1 MIGVEAFSVPV
12 PPTTS
17 SPIPTVAAL
26 LRHRQ
31 TEILQEWEARVRDFP
46 VARGL
51 DRPALVDHVP
61 ELLERIADV
70 ADRLAHGH
78 EGAVPPETADAHAL
92 ERLELGFDL
101 SQVVAEYAALRE
113 IVVSRILRERT
124 VEHRT
129 AALRIVNQAI
139 DRAIA
144 ASVDRYTQARERT
157 LAAIDRISTAA
168 FESPSLDDL
177 LQRLLQV
184 FRETTGAV
192 DTIALYLRDGDVLRM
207 RAAVGLDEELAQ
219 GFSVR
224 VGEGFSGTIAATM
237 KALELTDAAAS
248 PLIQCRTIRRKGIKA
263 LYGVPLIEDGEV
275 IGAAHMGSLRAHQFS
290 KQDKRLFTALAAR
303 ATTAI
308 VQQMLREGLERERAL
323 LAAVVEQL
331 PAGVIIAEAPS
342 GRLLHGNRRVDE
354 IWRRSF
360 LASAGVAQYVD
371 WEAYDAQGRRIAAED
386 WALASAIQ
394 KGQTVEQQEA
404 QIVRGDGTRSW
415 ILNSAAPVRDAV
427 GRVVAAVAT
436 FVDIGERK
444 RDEMRLHAL
453 MTDLEHERR
462 RFLDIVNNLDYTV
475 IWESDESGRRFSFV
489 SERAAA
495 VTGFTP
501 AEWVEGADFWSEHVP
516 HDDLARLDTTLDDCR
531 AAEREGRCSHRFV
544 AQDGRT
550 LWMQTGVHFM
560 HREGRGIFRGATVDV
575 TPLQEA
581 LRMREDV
588 LAIVSHDLRSPL
600 GVLMNAAWLV
610 RTHARDP
617 AKHGLV
623 EKSADT
629 SLRVIHRMTRLIDDL
644 MDFASI
650 QAGSLSVQ
658 RAPTD
663 LNQLVADVVANLG
676 GVAAE
681 KGLSLEAD
689 VAEPLPEVIAD
700 RDRIVQ
706 VFSNLIGNA
715 IRLTPIGGFVHVRA
729 RPHGREVLLSVA
741 DSGPGIAVGDLHRI
755 FDRYWRVPGQ
765 RRDGA
770 GLGLAIAKALVEE
783 HGGRIWADSAPG
795 AGATFHFTLP
805 VA

>member
-1 MIGVEAFSVPV
+1 LPAAPIA
-12 PPTTS
+12 S
-17 SPIPTVAAL
+17 SPPTVAAL

-31 TEILQEWEARVRDFP
+31 SEILHEWEVRVRDLP

-70 ADRLAHGH
+70 VDRLAHGH
-78 EGAVPPETADAHAL
+78 EGVVPAETADAHAL

-101 SQVVAEYAALRE
+101 SQVVAEYSALRE
-113 IVVSRILRERT
+113 IVIAHIVRERT
-124 VEHRT
+124 VEQRT

-157 LAAIDRISTAA
+157 LAAMDRISTAA
-168 FESPSLDDL
+168 FESPNLDDL
-177 LQRLLQV
+177 LHRLLKV
-184 FRETTGAV
+184 FGETTGAV
-192 DTIALYLRDGDVLRM
+192 DTIALYLRNGDLLHM
-207 RAAVGLDEELAQ
+207 RAAVGLDEELAE

-224 VGEGFSGTIAATM
+224 VGEGFTGTIAATM
-237 KALELTDAAAS
+237 KAMELPDAASS
-248 PLIQCRTIRRKGIKA
+248 PLIRCRSLRQKGIKA

-354 IWRRSF
+354 IWRRAF

-371 WEAYDAQGRRIAAED
+371 WEAYDTQGRRVMAEE
-386 WALASAIQ
+386 WGLARAIQ
-394 KGQTVEQQEA
+394 KGQTVEQQEV
-404 QIVRGDGTRSW
+404 QIVRGDGTRTW
-415 ILNSAAPVRDAV
+415 ILNNAAPVRDPS

-436 FVDIGERK
+436 FVDIDPRK
-444 RDEMRLHAL
+444 QDEMRLRAVL
-453 MTDLEHERR
+453 GDLDHERH

-475 IWESDESGRRFSFV
+475 IWEADASGRRFSFV
-489 SERAAA
+489 SDRAQA
-495 VTGFTP
+495 VTGFAP
-501 AEWVEGADFWSEHVP
+501 AEWNAAADFWAEHVP
-516 HDDLARLDTTLDDCR
+516 RDDVARVDATLDECR
-531 AAEREGRCSHRFV
+531 GAERAGRCSHRFV
-544 AQDGRT
+544 AKDGRT

-560 HREGRGIFRGATVDV
+560 HREGRGVFRGATVDV

-600 GVLMNAAWLV
+600 GVLMNSAWLV
-610 RTHARDP
+610 RTHGRDP

-623 EKSADT
+623 EKAADT
-629 SLRVIHRMTRLIDDL
+629 SLRVINRMTRLIDDL

-650 QAGSLSVQ
+650 QAGNLSVH

-663 LNQLVADVVANLG
+663 LDQLIADVVASLG
-676 GVAAE
+676 GLAAE
-681 KGLSLEAD
+681 KGLALVAD
-689 VAEPLPEVIAD
+689 VPEPLPEVVAD

-715 IRLTPIGGFVHVRA
+715 IRLTPAGGFVRLGARA
-729 RPHGREVLLSVA
+729 RDREVLLSVA
-741 DSGPGIAVGDLHRI
+741 DSGPGIAPGHLQRI
-755 FDRYWRVPGQ
+755 FDRYWRAAGE
-765 RRDGA
+765 RRSGA
-770 GLGLAIAKALVEE
+770 GLGLAIAKALVET
-783 HGGRIWADSAPG
+783 HGGRIWAESPPG
-795 AGATFHFTLP
+795 SGATFYFTLP
-805 VA
+805 VL